1 MLPDPPSHY
10 SARLMMHIRQSLAL
24 ALGLTLAAGIGTLH
38 AQERRTAAKPAA
50 KSAAKKPAAKTTV
63 AAKAATPAKPASTA
77 DGKQIYATTCVACHQ
92 VTGEGLPEVY
102 PPLAGSEWVT
112 GDEGTL
118 LRIILHGMTGPIE
131 VQGESFQ
138 GVMPPWGAILKDAD
152 VAAVATYIRGSWGN
166 KAAPVTTAS
175 VARVRAAHAGRTAQ
189 WTGPELQK
197 LAGSK

>member
-1 MLPDPPSHY
+1 MHPDPSSHY
-10 SARLMMHIRQSLAL
+10 SARLMMHFRQPLSF
-24 ALGLTLAAGIGTLH
+24 ALGLTLAAGVGDLQ

-50 KSAAKKPAAKTTV
+50 KKPATKTTAAAKP
-63 AAKAATPAKPASTA
+63 ATPAKAASTA

-112 GDEGTL
+112 GDEGNL

-138 GVMPPWGAILKDAD
+138 GVMPPWGGVLKDED
-152 VAAVATYIRGSWGN
+152 VAALATYIRGSWGN
-166 KAAPVTTAS
+166 KAAPVTTAA
-175 VARVRAAHAGRTAQ
+175 VAKVRAAHAGRTAQ

-197 LAGSK
+197 LVGK

>member
-1 MLPDPPSHY
+1 
-10 SARLMMHIRQSLAL
+10 MMHIRQTLSL
-24 ALGLTLAAGIGTLH
+24 ALGLTLASGIGTLQ
-38 AQERRTAAKPAA
+38 AQERRTAA

-63 AAKAATPAKPASTA
+63 AAKPATPAKPAAVASTA

-112 GDEGTL
+112 GDESNL
-118 LRIILHGMTGPIE
+118 LRIILHGMTGPVE

-138 GVMPPWGAILKDAD
+138 GVMPPWGGVLKDAD
-152 VAAVATYIRGSWGN
+152 IAAVASYIRGSWGN

-175 VARVRAAHAGRTAQ
+175 VVKVRAAHAGRAAQ
-189 WTGPELQK
+189 WTAPELQK
-197 LAGSK
+197 LVGK